1 MNNIDEKF
9 IYQIQKYIINIFT
22 FIFIF
27 IFNINIMTNEKKIN
41 IFRKIFFPKSLSV
54 NFKNIQRMKYSKEVS
69 YEYQIII
76 RQIHNTIEKLISE
89 KIFRFNEITNII
101 IIKTLS
107 LIE

>member
-1 MNNIDEKF
+1 M
-9 IYQIQKYIINIFT
+9 IINK
-22 FIFIF
+22 
-27 IFNINIMTNEKKIN
+27 EKIN
-41 IFRKIFFPKSLSV
+41 IFRKIFFSKSLSV
-54 NFKNIQRMKYSKEVS
+54 NLKNIQRMKYPKEVS
-69 YEYQIII
+69 YEHQIMI